1 MQYDPVKDRVSELIR
16 LFPLARSIFYALLDR
31 VLLRQRYVKSM
42 IVKYAPS
49 SGKFSF
55 YDAGAGF
62 CQYSAFVM
70 RRWHLAR
77 VFATDLKADYLS
89 DFAFVASKDF
99 PERFSY
105 CQADLQFH
113 IPQNRY
119 DMAVAI
125 DILEHIEDD
134 VAAIKNIHACLNP
147 AGHLIIS
154 TPSDTDE
161 AAKFTEEHVRPG
173 YAKMELENK
182 LTNAGFEIIE
192 SIYSYGIWGALAWR
206 LLIKHPLSLLKH
218 GKLMLILLAPY
229 LMMCYPLCE
238 LLMQMDIRR
247 QNKSGTGIVI
257 VARKPA

>member
-16 LFPLARSIFYALLDR
+16 LFPLARSIFYAVLDR
-31 VLLRQRYVKSM
+31 VLLRQRYVKGM
-42 IVKYAPS
+42 IAKYAPGS
-49 SGKFSF
+49 ARFGF

-62 CQYSAFVM
+62 CQYSAYVM
-70 RRWHLAR
+70 KRWSGAR

-89 DFAFVASKDF
+89 DFAYVASKDY
-99 PERFSY
+99 PGRFSY
-105 CQADLQFH
+105 CQADLQDH
-113 IPQNRY
+113 IPQNKY

-134 VAAIKNIHACLNP
+134 VAAIRNIHACLNP
-147 AGHLIIS
+147 GGHLIIS

-173 YAKMELENK
+173 YAKADLEEK
-182 LTNAGFEIIE
+182 LAKAGFEIIE

-218 GKLMLILLAPY
+218 GKLTLVLLAPY
-229 LMMCYPLCE
+229 LMLCFPICE

-247 QNKSGTGIVI
+247 TNKSGTGIVI
-257 VARKPA
+257 VARKES